1 MKSTTSSNNGSNKGA
16 NGAITSIKEPTH
28 LTTAAIKKLSD
39 PSCAKHHSKLDYILQ
54 IVRVKDL
61 TKPVVKGQE
70 SNGAT
75 ETDEKKVKSAMKCK

>member
-1 MKSTTSSNNGSNKGA
+1 MQSTTTSNNGSNKEG
-16 NGAITSIKEPTH
+16 NGALTALKDPTH

-61 TKPVVKGQE
+61 TKPAVKSQE
-70 SNGAT
+70 ANGGA
-75 ETDEKKVKSAMKCK
+75 EADEKKTKSAMKCK